1 MKKTI
6 FAAVGTI
13 ILLMAIYAGTPP
25 KEFTLKL
32 TDAQLNLLWGV
43 IDNSNSP
50 HATVKELQD
59 ILLPQIQKQMADT
72 TNKK

>member
-32 TDAQLNLLWGV
+32 TDAQLNQLWYV
-43 IDNSNSP
+43 IENSAAS
-50 HATVKELQD
+50 HVQVKEIQD
-59 ILLPQIQKQMADT
+59 IIQGQVQKQMADT